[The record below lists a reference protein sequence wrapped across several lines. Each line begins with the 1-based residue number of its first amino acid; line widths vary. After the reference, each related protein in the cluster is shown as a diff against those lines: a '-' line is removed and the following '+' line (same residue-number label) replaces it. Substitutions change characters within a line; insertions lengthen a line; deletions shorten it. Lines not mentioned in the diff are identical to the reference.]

1 VSFEITLPLFKG
13 PFDLLLF
20 FIERDELDVY
30 DIPISK
36 ITKDFLDYLHQLEK
50 MNVDVASEFI
60 LVAATLMRIKAKM
73 LLPRP
78 EIDELGNE
86 IDPREELV
94 AHLLEYKK
102 FKSVIVELE
111 AMEGSRLLME
121 KRGNI
126 IKELRSLGEVNN
138 VEAELQDLDLYK
150 LLKVFERVIA
160 RFEEEKN
167 KPVHKVQQYPY
178 SIEVQKEY
186 IVSKLRGAEKVSFLQ
201 VMEDNREK
209 IAVIYNFLAILEL
222 LQLHIISIHVG
233 LGFNNFWIE
242 DYKGEV
248 GVTSEEEITQE

>member
-1 VSFEITLPLFKG
+1 VSFEIKLPLFKG

-20 FIERDELDVY
+20 FIERDELDIY
-30 DIPISK
+30 DIPIHT
-36 ITKDFLDYLHQLEK
+36 ITNDFLEYIHQLEK
-50 MNVDVASEFI
+50 MNIEVASEFI

-78 EIDELGNE
+78 ELDELGNE

-102 FKSVIVELE
+102 YKSVIQDLE
-111 AMEGSRLLME
+111 TMETSRLQME

-126 IKELRSLGEVNN
+126 VKELKNLGEVNN

-150 LLKVFERVIA
+150 LLKVFERVMN

-178 SIEVQKEY
+178 SIEGQKEY
-186 IVSKLRGAEKVSFLQ
+186 VLSKLRGTQKVSFTEII
-201 VMEDNREK
+201 EDNKEK
-209 IAVIYNFLAILEL
+209 IIVIYNFLAILEL
-222 LQLHIISIHVG
+222 LQLHFISIHIG

-248 GVTSEEEITQE
+248 GVTSTEEITQE